1 MAFTVAIAGDV
12 VASTLEKFFNPKDPM
27 KILQHIQQKPTLR
40 KLLAAKAEFDA
51 AGPAGGT
58 TSPANFR
65 EPVQGALMRDQAGFY
80 AGISADDVLSFKSGD
95 GAIQTTCPIRWMH
108 AGWKITHEELMY
120 QGVVITNN
128 NRDVSAPTDDD
139 QVKLFNALQLKKA
152 DYGESI
158 NYARN
163 DTLWLDGQQDA
174 KAIPG
179 LKSILTDDPTVG
191 TTLGIS
197 RANVWWRHVA
207 DTGVGGAGAKLAFSK
222 ADQTLTERLNKLI
235 TVVLP
240 LYGGNPNTATA
251 GSDLIDALIR
261 EMRAKG
267 MNTVTGWDDKY
278 TNVQVTGVRFGN
290 LNIEFDPTLDL
301 KGEAKRIYIWDDAH
315 LKLRTQKGQWGKVT
329 PQNQPADQFVML
341 TSTTDRGV
349 LTCNQMD
356 CNYVGEMA

>member
-1 MAFTVAIAGDV
+1 MAFSVSIAADV
-12 VASTLEKFFNPKDPM
+12 TASTLEKFFNPKDPK
-27 KILQHIQQKPTLR
+27 KILQHLLQKPTLR
-40 KLLAAKAEFDA
+40 KLLQSKAEFDA
-51 AGPAGGT
+51 AGPAAGS

-65 EPVQGALMRDQAGFY
+65 EPVQGALMRDQPGFY
-80 AGISADDVLSFKSGD
+80 AGISADDVLAFKSGD

-108 AGWKITHEELMY
+108 AGWKITHEELMM
-120 QGVVITNN
+120 QGVIISNN

-139 QVKLFNALQLKKA
+139 QVKLFDALQTKKA
-152 DYGESI
+152 DYQESI
-158 NYARN
+158 QYARN
-163 DTLWLDGQQDA
+163 NTLWLDGQQDA

-179 LKSILTDDPTVG
+179 LKSILTDDPTAG

-207 DTGVGGAGAKLAFSK
+207 DTGVGNAGPKLAYSK
-222 ADQTLTERLNKLI
+222 ADQTLTERLNKVI
-235 TVVLP
+235 NVTLP
-240 LYGGNPNTATA
+240 LYGGMPDTAVA
-251 GSDLIDALIR
+251 GSDLIDALIK

-267 MNTVTGWDDKY
+267 MNTVTGWEDKF
-278 TNVQVTGVRFGN
+278 TNVAVTGVRFGR

-301 KGEAKRIYIWDDAH
+301 MGEAKRIYIWDSNH

-356 CNYVGEMA
+356 CNYVGEMN